1 MYTSNTFT
9 NFNVHGTLQPEQ
21 EPYPARS
28 EPYSTHISD
37 MHISDMHISEMHIS
51 DMHISDMQLYLLF

>member
-9 NFNVHGTLQPEQ
+9 NSNVHWTLQPEQ

-28 EPYSTHISD
+28 EPYSAHIAYMLISD
-37 MHISDMHISEMHIS
+37 MHISDMHISV
-51 DMHISDMQLYLLF
+51 MHISDMQLHLLF